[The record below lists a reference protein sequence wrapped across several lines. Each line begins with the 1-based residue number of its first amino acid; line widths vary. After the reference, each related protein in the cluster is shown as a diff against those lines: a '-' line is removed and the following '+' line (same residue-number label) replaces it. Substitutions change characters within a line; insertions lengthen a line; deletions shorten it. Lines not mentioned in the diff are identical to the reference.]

1 MACYYPMDAV
11 VFEDGSVKVL
21 GSSGQRNDIHIQ
33 DGHYL
38 RHIQVPCGK
47 CIGCRLEYSRQWAI
61 RCMKELETTQGQ
73 SWFLTLTYDNDHLPR
88 KVFEEEASGV
98 RVEMP
103 TLKPKDLQD
112 FVKRLREK
120 LRRRGHKEPF
130 RFFACGEY
138 GDELKRPHYHMIAFN
153 LPLDDLVFYKAIKGH
168 EYYNS
173 EFLDECW
180 NNQGFVVA
188 SDVNFECCAYVAR
201 YVMKKAK
208 GPDGFS
214 YASDNN
220 LEEEFVRMS
229 RRPGIGRDYYE
240 LHKSEIYGHYD
251 PNFKQYYLG
260 YDNIGYQHTLNG
272 SILLKPAKY
281 YDKLFDVES
290 TRDHLLYEKIKARR
304 AKKSE
309 RVNQLKMAN
318 TSVSSREY
326 RGILERDKQQQ
337 TTLLKRELDI

>member
-1 MACYYPMDAV
+1 MACYYPMDAIQY
-11 VFEDGSVKVL
+11 EDGTVKVL
-21 GSSGQRNDIHIQ
+21 GSSGASNFDHFQ

-61 RCMKELETTQGQ
+61 RCMKELETTQGP
-73 SWFLTLTYDNDHLPR
+73 SWFLTLTYDNEHLPR
-88 KVFEEEASGV
+88 KVFEEDASGV

-112 FVKRLREK
+112 FIKRLREK
-120 LRRRGHKEPF
+120 LRRRGHEDF

-153 LPLDDLVFYKAIKGH
+153 LPLDDLEFYKSIRGH

-173 EFLDECW
+173 KFLDDCW
-180 NNQGFVVA
+180 LGQGFVVA

-214 YASDNN
+214 YASSND
-220 LEEEFVRMS
+220 LVEEFTRMS
-229 RRPGIGRDYYE
+229 RRPGIGRYYYE
-240 LHKSEIYGHYD
+240 KNKTKIYGHYD
-251 PNFKQYYLG
+251 PVFNQYYLG
-260 YDNIGYQHTLNG
+260 KDNIGYQHTLNG

-290 TRDHLLYEKIKARR
+290 TRDHLLYQKIKARR
-304 AKKSE
+304 AAKALN
-309 RVNQLKMAN
+309 VNQVKMSQ
-318 TSVSSREY
+318 TSVSSIEY

-337 TTLLKRELDI
+337 STLLKRELDI